1 MAGDSGKA
9 CTAVQAVFKRLRI
22 QAFMPQQ
29 IQQRA
34 GIEIS
39 GAGRA
44 GDSTQRSER
53 HGGVAA
59 AAALDGADAA
69 ATPQMREDSAALQDS
84 SVVAGHYAERGGK
97 GEVDETVAAD
107 AQRIPCF
114 RDRQAPAPGR
124 ERRVEVGV
132 EGHALARVR
141 PDACARHAKARA
153 TGWCKGANGTNAS
166 SFASTVSSK
175 SAGVVQVT
183 AMYDL
188 VHHHVGAGPRLR
200 QCLEQGGKALL
211 RIHADWNFGP
221 GAAPAD
227 ETARRVPQC

>member
-1 MAGDSGKA
+1 MVVS
-9 CTAVQAVFKRLRI
+9 RLR
-22 QAFMPQQ
+22 PP
-29 IQQRA
+29 
-34 GIEIS
+34 
-39 GAGRA
+39 
-44 GDSTQRSER
+44 STAQT
-53 HGGVAA
+53 
-59 AAALDGADAA
+59 LQPP
-69 ATPQMREDSAALQDS
+69 PQMREDSAALQDS

-97 GEVDETVAAD
+97 GESMETVAAD

-141 PDACARHAKARA
+141 PTHAR
-153 TGWCKGANGTNAS
+153 GTRES
-166 SFASTVSSK
+166 EGYRLVQGCERHQCIQFREHGFVEL
-175 SAGVVQVT
+175 AGVVQVT
-183 AMYDL
+183 AMYDS

-221 GAAPAD
+221 GALEQTRLRAVSLSVEQIGRALEGGRANVECKKPARGHRCPRIMFMG
-227 ETARRVPQC
+227 TARPGATTAH